1 MKLVV
6 SYRLSVIG
14 LRKVFLSYCFLFVA
28 FCSLNCNIPNLEK
41 TECSEARQPVK
52 ELYSFHF
59 GNDMKPSKEN
69 LQLREKF
76 LTGELKQQLEKQ
88 TEGAKD
94 YFTATED
101 YPKAFRIGGCNVIE
115 PNKKLNLQ
123 VLLFWKDDNRNEQRE
138 VKVEVIK
145 ENDKWLINRVEN

>member
-1 MKLVV
+1 M
-6 SYRLSVIG
+6 
-14 LRKVFLSYCFLFVA
+14 
-28 FCSLNCNIPNLEK
+28 EK
-41 TECSEARQPVK
+41 PECIDARQTVK

-76 LTGELKQQLEKQ
+76 LTDTLKQQLEKQ
-88 TEGAKD
+88 TEGARD

-101 YPKAFRIGGCNVIE
+101 FPKAFRIGGCNVIE

-145 ENDKWLINRVEN
+145 ENDTWLINKVEN